1 MDRLS
6 LSAMLSHLLVAFT
19 IEFDNE
25 AERQMRHR
33 TTRRGLSDHEPTP
46 DSLHAP
52 WLVSLV
58 MWSNCMRF
66 LSDKGVTVRQLAD
79 LARTSTNIN
88 GMERWGY
95 VVIEPD
101 PADKRPKPPRSQWL
115 IRPTAAGRKA
125 QEVWRPLFDGIEKR
139 WQERFGNDEIGKLR
153 ESLQHILSQIGLDL
167 PDCLPILGYG
177 LFSRLPDRKP
187 QSAGRSAGGR
197 TRFPLSALL
206 SQVLL
211 TFALE
216 FERQSDLSLAISA
229 NVLRVLD
236 EKGVQIRDLPLLTA
250 VSKEAISMAM
260 GFLQKRGI
268 ATVENYQAASR
279 TKLAR
284 LTPKGYEAMDTCQQ
298 LFSSIEA
305 EWQVRLGKDAVRNL
319 RPSLEPLVGDAT
331 SASSSPLFRGLEPY
345 PDGWRAS
352 IPKPN
357 ILPHYP
363 MVLHRGGFPDGS

>member
-115 IRPTAAGRKA
+115 IRPDR
-125 QEVWRPLFDGIEKR
+125 R
-139 WQERFGNDEIGKLR
+139 WQEGG
-153 ESLQHILSQIGLDL
+153 GT
-167 PDCLPILGYG
+167 
-177 LFSRLPDRKP
+177 
-187 QSAGRSAGGR
+187 RSS
-197 TRFPLSALL
+197 LSALL

-211 TFALE
+211 AFALE

-229 NVLRVLD
+229 NVLRVLG
-236 EKGVQIRDLPLLTA
+236 ETGVQSET
-250 VSKEAISMAM
+250 
-260 GFLQKRGI
+260 
-268 ATVENYQAASR
+268 
-279 TKLAR
+279 
-284 LTPKGYEAMDTCQQ
+284 
-298 LFSSIEA
+298 
-305 EWQVRLGKDAVRNL
+305 
-319 RPSLEPLVGDAT
+319 
-331 SASSSPLFRGLEPY
+331 FRC
-345 PDGWRAS
+345 
-352 IPKPN
+352 
-357 ILPHYP
+357 
-363 MVLHRGGFPDGS
+363 